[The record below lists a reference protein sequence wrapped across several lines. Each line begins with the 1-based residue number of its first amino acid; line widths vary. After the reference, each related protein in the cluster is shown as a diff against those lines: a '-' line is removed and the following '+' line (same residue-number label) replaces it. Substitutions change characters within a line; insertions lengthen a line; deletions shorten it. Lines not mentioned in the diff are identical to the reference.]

1 MTLPFRNVRDEVPL
15 HDRDFVNIRAQVM
28 RHVSR
33 PRRASWGWAVA
44 VAAMLV
50 VVVVLWP
57 RGADQRS
64 QPAPLIRASRTFS
77 PRGGVKAVQVT
88 AAVPVVKV
96 VHRPHRKARPHPAV
110 VALAKPSVIELHT
123 SNPDVRIIWIAR

>member
-15 HDRDFVNIRAQVM
+15 HDRDFVNIRTEVM
-28 RHVSR
+28 RRVSR
-33 PRRASWGWAVA
+33 PQRASWGWAVA
-44 VAAMLV
+44 AVAMLV
-50 VVVVLWP
+50 AVVVLWP
-57 RGADQRS
+57 RGAEQR

-77 PRGGVKAVQVT
+77 PRGGEKAVQVT
-88 AAVPVVKV
+88 AVPVVKV